1 MRTIPEELIQYRLPR
16 AQNQFIIDLITT
28 LLLRVP
34 LGTYKA
40 GDNMFIDGTVCEALY
55 IPHSSDLVG
64 LPPVVAEIQHTV
76 TREFMCRAVQYCLNV
91 YKRFHILSI
100 LFIVCTSKTKF
111 KTLRGLFKSVKNK
124 SNLLETPCCHFATG
138 CFMLTKQSIHPF
150 IDNHDTK
157 KLDPLVVFVHFLTS
171 GQQNIITIDR
181 WDNPTNTRLYFV
193 TMEMV
198 KNNRKTENDKV
209 EALQTICQA
218 TQNQFE
224 RIRTTVFD
232 NPSRAHQYA
241 EVGRHYSASLEV
253 RRNEARIKQYTSRSN
268 NTNGAS

>member
-1 MRTIPEELIQYRLPR
+1 MRTNTDQISRIV

-28 LLLRVP
+28 SLLRVP
-34 LGTYKA
+34 SGTYKA
-40 GDNMFIDGTVCEALY
+40 GDNMFIDGTECEALY
-55 IPHSSDLVG
+55 IPHSSDLVD
-64 LPPVVAEIQHTV
+64 LPPVVAEVQHTV
-76 TREFMCRAVQYCLNV
+76 TREFMCRAIQYCLNP
-91 YKRFHILSI
+91 
-100 LFIVCTSKTKF
+100 
-111 KTLRGLFKSVKNK
+111 KTLKDLFKSVQNK
-124 SNLLETPCCHFATG
+124 SNLLETPCCHFATS

-157 KLDPLVVFVHFLTS
+157 KLDPLVVFVHFLSS
-171 GQQNIITIDR
+171 GQQNIIIIDR
-181 WDNPTNTRLYFV
+181 WDDPTNTKLYFV

-198 KNNRKTENDKV
+198 KNDRKTENDKV

-224 RIRTTVFD
+224 KIMTTVFD

-241 EVGRHYSASLEV
+241 EAGRHYNASLEV

-268 NTNGAS
+268 NTNVAS